1 MGRFRLR
8 RSLRSPLVAA
18 AVISVLVLLSSGT
31 SAQIIFKT
39 PTPAPTAKPT
49 PTMTPPPDTT
59 PPPQPVPTVAPI
71 PDEETTPRP
80 GTDDDEPDDGKDGK
94 APADAD
100 GKKGPLD
107 GVTDKAEDELP
118 DALEKELVVP
128 VFPRTRPRNT
138 ATLVGLLEPLTEL
151 GYPLE
156 QVLVEGMGR
165 FPVAGRAYY
174 YDDWLNPRYTPEPH
188 LHHGLDIFADFGT
201 PIRSP
206 DRGVISKLSEGPTGG
221 IGVWVRGQDGTEYY
235 FAHLLER
242 AEGIHTGM
250 RVHVGTV
257 IGYVGDTGNAQG
269 GTPHLHFQIHPG
281 GGAPVPPKPSVDAWL
296 DEAEQI
302 APRWVDAKRA
312 EYDARGRKTTRTP
325 ASIKKRE
332 EIETS
337 MLLTLLDPVGGSVG
351 MLPSLEVEP
360 RGSGVLSDRLFDQ
373 MIVQRVQGRLFVP
386 SSGFELY

>member
-8 RSLRSPLVAA
+8 RSLRLPLVVA
-18 AVISVLVLLSSGT
+18 AVFTVLVMASSGT

-49 PTMTPPPDTT
+49 PTLTPPPEST
-59 PPPQPVPTVAPI
+59 PTPQPIPSAIPVPDA
-71 PDEETTPRP
+71 ETPKP
-80 GTDDDEPDDGKDGK
+80 GASPGEDKDGDK
-94 APADAD
+94 TQEGD
-100 GKKGPLD
+100 GGGKGPAGDLKDALD
-107 GVTDKAEDELP
+107 DKLP
-118 DALEKELVVP
+118 DALEEELVVP
-128 VFPRTRPRNT
+128 NIPRTRARNT
-138 ATLVGLLEPLTEL
+138 ANLVGMLEPLTEI
-151 GYPLE
+151 GYPRE
-156 QVLVEGMGR
+156 QVLIEGMGR

-174 YDDWLNPRYTPEPH
+174 SDDWLNPRYTPKPH

-206 DRGVISKLSEGPTGG
+206 DRGVVSRFSNGGSGG
-221 IGVWVRGQDGTEYY
+221 IAVWIRGQDGTAYY

-242 AEGIHTGM
+242 AEGIFVGM
-250 RVHVGTV
+250 RVQVGTV

-302 APRWVDAKRA
+302 APRWVEAKRA
-312 EYDARGRKTTRTP
+312 EYEARGKKPARTK
-325 ASIKKRE
+325 AGIKKRE

-351 MLPSLEVEP
+351 MLPSLEVETQ
-360 RGSGVLSDRLFDQ
+360 RSGSLSTRLFDQ
-373 MIVQRVQGRLFVP
+373 LIAQRVQGRLFLP
-386 SSGFELY
+386 SSGFDLY